1 MIGPNHSPSAILV
14 AFYSVSGFS
23 SVVLLITNKTLCLS
37 FPMPLFTV
45 LFQNL
50 CALLCTILIV
60 AVSPGFIK
68 RFRLCH
74 MFPSLPGSFLFVI
87 ALWLSNTSL
96 GYTSL
101 PVFVVANNLR
111 PMSTALIEYGAFGTR
126 VSLVRV
132 CGLFAIAIGAIITA
146 SSVGNRE
153 LKGLGIAGIY
163 TMIVSL
169 LNVVDGEFMKSVKGE
184 QTPAGIN
191 LYRLIVSIPLF
202 LFLIPFSSEEL
213 RFAQVD
219 LRSVILLIVSG
230 VTCTFA
236 GVSLFELQSRTSP
249 TSIQVANVAFKFLTT
264 IISLFTHGEWPSVG
278 GWTGYAVSSLGV
290 LVYST
295 DFRWQRLASKLD

>member
-1 MIGPNHSPSAILV
+1 MFFSEIGLEPDEPILLSETILNGTVHAACKNIFWNFPFSTASPRSRYSRTMIGPNHSPSAILV

-146 SSVGNRE
+146 CRVGWG
-153 LKGLGIAGIY
+153 GLCGA
-163 TMIVSL
+163 
-169 LNVVDGEFMKSVKGE
+169 
-184 QTPAGIN
+184 
-191 LYRLIVSIPLF
+191 
-202 LFLIPFSSEEL
+202 
-213 RFAQVD
+213 
-219 LRSVILLIVSG
+219 
-230 VTCTFA
+230 
-236 GVSLFELQSRTSP
+236 
-249 TSIQVANVAFKFLTT
+249 
-264 IISLFTHGEWPSVG
+264 G
-278 GWTGYAVSSLGV
+278 GWPE
-290 LVYST
+290 
-295 DFRWQRLASKLD
+295 QRRSGGRS